1 MNEPESDGIDP
12 LYISDIET
20 YDLLY
25 INEPGR
31 ELFGVSSDED
41 IVNFKCYEFL
51 QHHDSLTGLL
61 NRSRYIQDLDG
72 LAERNQPIGVII
84 LDINGMKEVDDR
96 DGHAVGDR
104 LLIECANA
112 MRSVLADLFSLY
124 RIGGDEF
131 VAIAVGV
138 AETDFSRLSAELGRT
153 FEDGSLCRAAIGARW
168 EEHPKNIPRTSRR
181 CCSMP
186 MRRCTATS
194 ACSTARQRAAFMVRD
209 VLGLKANGAN
219 MVLACRSAAAMR
231 FALIE
236 RSWMDA
242 G

>member
-72 LAERNQPIGVII
+72 LAERNQPIGVIF
-84 LDINGMKEVDDR
+84 LDINGMKEVNDR

-124 RIGGDEF
+124 RIGGDEL
-131 VAIAVGV
+131 VAIAVGI
-138 AETDFSRLSAELGRT
+138 AEDDFSRLSAELGRT

-168 EEHPKNIPRTSRR
+168 EEHPESISEMLFDADEAMCCDKRTFY
-181 CCSMP
+181 
-186 MRRCTATS
+186 
-194 ACSTARQRAAFMVRD
+194 RAATRGSHGVGCDRVEGGRREEGFSVPLR
-209 VLGLKANGAN
+209 
-219 MVLACRSAAAMR
+219 RS
-231 FALIE
+231 
-236 RSWMDA
+236 DA
-242 G
+242 VCFD

>member
-20 YDLLY
+20 YDLLC

-41 IVNFKCYEFL
+41 IANFRCYEFL
-51 QHHDSLTGLL
+51 QYHDSLTGLL
-61 NRSRYIQDLDG
+61 NRNRYIQDLDG
-72 LAERNQPIGVII
+72 LDERNQPIGVIF
-84 LDINGMKEVDDR
+84 LDINGMKEVNDR

-124 RIGGDEF
+124 RIGGDEL
-131 VAIAVGV
+131 VAIAVGI
-138 AETDFSRLSAELGRT
+138 AEDDFSRLSTELGRT

-168 EEHPKNIPRTSRR
+168 EEHPESISEMLFDADEAMCCDKRTFY
-181 CCSMP
+181 
-186 MRRCTATS
+186 
-194 ACSTARQRAAFMVRD
+194 RAATRGSHGVGCDRVEGGRREEGFSVPLR
-209 VLGLKANGAN
+209 
-219 MVLACRSAAAMR
+219 RS
-231 FALIE
+231 
-236 RSWMDA
+236 DA
-242 G
+242 VCFD

>member
-41 IVNFKCYEFL
+41 IANFKCYEFL

-72 LAERNQPIGVII
+72 LAERNEPIGVIL
-84 LDINGMKEVDDR
+84 LDINGMKEVNDR

-104 LLIECANA
+104 LLIECTNM
-112 MRSVLADLFSLY
+112 MRSVLADPISLY

-131 VAIAVGV
+131 VAIAVGA
-138 AETDFSRLSAELGRT
+138 AETDFPVCRLSSAERSRTALFAARPSVRAGR
-153 FEDGSLCRAAIGARW
+153 S
-168 EEHPKNIPRTSRR
+168 IPRTSRR

-194 ACSTARQRAAFMVRD
+194 ACSTARQRAAFMVQD
-209 VLGLKANGAN
+209 VLGLKANGAK

>member
-1 MNEPESDGIDP
+1 MNEPESDGIEA

-61 NRSRYIQDLDG
+61 NRNRYIQDLDG
-72 LAERNQPIGVII
+72 LDERNQPIGVIF
-84 LDINGMKEVDDR
+84 LDINGMKEVNDR

-124 RIGGDEF
+124 RIGGDEL
-131 VAIAVGV
+131 VAIAVGI
-138 AETDFSRLSAELGRT
+138 AEDDFSRLSAELGRT

-168 EEHPKNIPRTSRR
+168 EEHPESISEMLFDADEAMCCDKRTFY
-181 CCSMP
+181 
-186 MRRCTATS
+186 
-194 ACSTARQRAAFMVRD
+194 RAATRGSHGVGCDRVEGGRREEGFSVPLR
-209 VLGLKANGAN
+209 
-219 MVLACRSAAAMR
+219 RS
-231 FALIE
+231 
-236 RSWMDA
+236 DA
-242 G
+242 VCFD

>member
-41 IVNFKCYEFL
+41 IANFKCYEFL

-72 LAERNQPIGVII
+72 LAERNEPIGVII

-104 LLIECANA
+104 LLIECANT

-168 EEHPKNIPRTSRR
+168 EEHPKNISEMLFDADEAMCCDKRTFYRKATRGFHGTGRARLEGERGEDGFGAPLRR
-181 CCSMP
+181 S
-186 MRRCTATS
+186 
-194 ACSTARQRAAFMVRD
+194 
-209 VLGLKANGAN
+209 
-219 MVLACRSAAAMR
+219 
-231 FALIE
+231 
-236 RSWMDA
+236 DA
-242 G
+242 VCFD

>member
-1 MNEPESDGIDP
+1 MNEPESDGIEA

-72 LAERNQPIGVII
+72 LAERNQPIGVIF
-84 LDINGMKEVDDR
+84 LDINGMKEVNDR

-124 RIGGDEF
+124 RIGGDEL
-131 VAIAVGV
+131 VAIAVGI
-138 AETDFSRLSAELGRT
+138 AEDDFSRLSAEFGRT

-168 EEHPKNIPRTSRR
+168 EEHPESISEMLFDADEAMCCDKRTFY
-181 CCSMP
+181 
-186 MRRCTATS
+186 
-194 ACSTARQRAAFMVRD
+194 RAATRGSHGVGCDRVEGGRREEGFSVPLR
-209 VLGLKANGAN
+209 
-219 MVLACRSAAAMR
+219 RS
-231 FALIE
+231 
-236 RSWMDA
+236 DA
-242 G
+242 VCFD

>member
-20 YDLLY
+20 YDLLC

-41 IVNFKCYEFL
+41 IANFRCYEFL
-51 QHHDSLTGLL
+51 QYHDSLTGLL
-61 NRSRYIQDLDG
+61 NRNRYIQDLDG
-72 LAERNQPIGVII
+72 LDERNQPIGVIF
-84 LDINGMKEVDDR
+84 LDINGMKEVNDR

-124 RIGGDEF
+124 RIGGDEL
-131 VAIAVGV
+131 VAIAVGI
-138 AETDFSRLSAELGRT
+138 AEDDFSRLSAELGRT

-168 EEHPKNIPRTSRR
+168 EEHPESISEMLFDADEAMCCDKRTFY
-181 CCSMP
+181 
-186 MRRCTATS
+186 
-194 ACSTARQRAAFMVRD
+194 RAATRGSHGVGCDRVEGGRREEGFSVPLR
-209 VLGLKANGAN
+209 
-219 MVLACRSAAAMR
+219 RS
-231 FALIE
+231 
-236 RSWMDA
+236 DA
-242 G
+242 VCFD

>member
-12 LYISDIET
+12 LCISDIET

-41 IVNFKCYEFL
+41 IANFKCYEFL
-51 QHHDSLTGLL
+51 QHYDSLTGLL

-84 LDINGMKEVDDR
+84 LDINGMKEVGDR

-104 LLIECANA
+104 LLIECANT

-124 RIGGDEF
+124 RIGGDEL
-131 VAIAVGV
+131 VAIAVGI
-138 AETDFSRLSAELGRT
+138 AETDFFRLSVELGRT

-168 EEHPKNIPRTSRR
+168 EEHPKNISEMLFDADEAMYCDKRMFYR
-181 CCSMP
+181 
-186 MRRCTATS
+186 TATRGFHG
-194 ACSTARQRAAFMVRD
+194 AGRARLEGERGEDGFGVPLR
-209 VLGLKANGAN
+209 
-219 MVLACRSAAAMR
+219 RS
-231 FALIE
+231 
-236 RSWMDA
+236 DA
-242 G
+242 VCFD